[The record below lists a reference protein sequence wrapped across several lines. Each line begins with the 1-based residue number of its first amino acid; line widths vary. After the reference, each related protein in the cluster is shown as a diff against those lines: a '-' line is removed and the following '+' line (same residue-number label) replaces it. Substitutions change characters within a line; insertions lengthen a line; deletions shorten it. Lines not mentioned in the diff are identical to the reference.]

1 MGHSGL
7 FGWAQTQSFLCSM
20 PFIYTPV
27 SRKTGRIHYLYSF
40 VHVVLRRLYEGR
52 FVRYCSHSGPQ
63 LKHSCGNFLTR
74 EGSPG
79 SDLSDNLW
87 VLRLRLDNSFENLGK
102 GSDLSDKVDEHR
114 IIEGLCG
121 NRMRPSV
128 DSVDTVEYSD

>member
-1 MGHSGL
+1 
-7 FGWAQTQSFLCSM
+7 M

-40 VHVVLRRLYEGR
+40 VHVVLRRLYEGS
-52 FVRYCSHSGPQ
+52 FVRYCFHSGLPQ
-63 LKHSCGNFLTR
+63 VKHPCGNLLTR

-87 VLRLRLDNSFENLGK
+87 VLRLRLDNSFEKLNK
-102 GSDLSDKVDEHR
+102 GSDLSDKPHDPEPVDEHR

-121 NRMRPSV
+121 NRMRPMGQSV
-128 DSVDTVEYSD
+128 DSVDNVEYSD